1 MQYKKSVF
9 NKFSKMHNTCFTRD
23 QTQII
28 MATYFELIKYPLL
41 QFQDHLDGY
50 QDIIV
55 EWKNSI
61 LFFFSLLGAVLTLIE
76 IMSYLIL
83 YHHLWNHNNKIVV
96 GVVDANV
103 IKMRN
108 RANAI
113 SITGLFA
120 GWIMEIWYLV
130 LAGFLLFIVKDNTSI
145 RQVISC
151 VRMYEFFLIPLVQV
165 YTSPPM
171 KKFMAARQE

>member
-1 MQYKKSVF
+1 
-9 NKFSKMHNTCFTRD
+9 
-23 QTQII
+23 
-28 MATYFELIKYPLL
+28 
-41 QFQDHLDGY
+41 
-50 QDIIV
+50 
-55 EWKNSI
+55 
-61 LFFFSLLGAVLTLIE
+61 
-76 IMSYLIL
+76 MSYLIL

-130 LAGFLLFIVKDNTSI
+130 LAGFLLFIVNDNTSI

-151 VRMYEFFLIPLVQV
+151 VRMYEFFLIPLVQL